1 MKDKED
7 RLLPFILITDL
18 DDKFYDIDWNAHIE
32 NSRKYYRKVNEKYYG
47 NIRYNEAIKYINK
60 HSK

>member
-1 MKDKED
+1 MKDQED

-18 DDKFYDIDWNAHIE
+18 NDKFYDIDWNAHID
-32 NSRKYYRKVNEKYYG
+32 RKVNENYYDKV
-47 NIRYNEAIKYINK
+47 RYNEAIKYINK

>member
-18 DDKFYDIDWNAHIE
+18 NDKFYDIDWNAHIE
-32 NSRKYYRKVNEKYYG
+32 KNRKYLRKANENYYDKV
-47 NIRYNEAIKYINK
+47 RYNEAMKYINK

>member
-18 DDKFYDIDWNAHIE
+18 SDKFYDIDWNAHIE
-32 NSRKYYRKVNEKYYG
+32 KNRKANKNYYDKV
-47 NIRYNEAIKYINK
+47 RYNEAIKYIDK

>member
-1 MKDKED
+1 MKDQED

-18 DDKFYDIDWNAHIE
+18 NDKFYDIDWNAHIE
-32 NSRKYYRKVNEKYYG
+32 KNYYDNV
-47 NIRYNEAIKYINK
+47 RYNEAIKYIDK